1 MRRVV
6 LAAAIALAGLASAFA
21 ADRVVHVYNWSDY
34 IDPKV
39 LADFTKDTGIRV
51 VYDTF
56 DSNDVLE
63 TKLLAG
69 KTGYDVV
76 VPSASYLQRLVGAD
90 VFLKLDKAKIPNLK
104 YAWPEITA
112 RLATYDPGNL
122 HAVNYMWGTTGIGFN
137 ATKAK
142 ERLGGQPL
150 NTWDV
155 VFKPELLAKFKSCG
169 VHMLDAAD
177 EIIPAALNYLGINPD
192 SKNPADFEKAG
203 ALLATI
209 RPSIQKF
216 HSSEYIN
223 GLAGGDIC
231 FAVAWSGDVFQA
243 KKRAEEAA
251 EQAKKPVV
259 PVDYVLPKEGA
270 LMWFDSFAIPK
281 DAPHP
286 EEAYAFIDYMM
297 RPQIAA
303 RNSNF
308 ISYANGNLE
317 SQKFVDKD
325 ILNNPSIYP
334 DAETMKRLYI
344 TTTYPPDV
352 QRALTRV
359 WTRFKTGR

>member
-1 MRRVV
+1 MRRFI
-6 LAAAIALAGLASAFA
+6 LAIAVAFTAVAPASA

-39 LADFTKDTGIRV
+39 LADFTKETGIQV

-76 VPSASYLQRLVGAD
+76 VPSASYLQRLVGAG
-90 VFLKLDKAKIPNLK
+90 VFRQLDKTKILNLK
-104 YAWPEITA
+104 YAWPEIAA

-137 ATKAK
+137 VTKAK

-150 NTWDV
+150 DTWDV
-155 VFKPELLAKFKSCG
+155 VFKPELIAKFKSCG

-203 ALLATI
+203 ALLAKI

-231 FAVAWSGDVFQA
+231 FAVGWSGDVFQA

-251 EQAKKPVV
+251 EQTKKSVV

-270 LMWFDSFAIPK
+270 LMWFDSFAIPN
-281 DAPHP
+281 DAPHV

-297 RPQIAA
+297 RPEIAA

-317 SQKFVDKD
+317 SQKFVDRD
-325 ILNNPSIYP
+325 ILGNPSIYP

-352 QRALTRV
+352 QRVLTRV

>member
-1 MRRVV
+1 MHRVV
-6 LAAAIALAGLASAFA
+6 LAVAIALAGLVPVSA

-39 LADFTKDTGIRV
+39 LEDFTKDTGIQV

-69 KTGYDVV
+69 KTDYDVV

-90 VFLKLDKAKIPNLK
+90 IFLKLDKAKVPNLK
-104 YAWPEITA
+104 YAWPEIAA

-137 ATKAK
+137 VTKAN
-142 ERLGGQPL
+142 ERLGNQAV

-169 VHMLDAAD
+169 VHVLDAAD

-203 ALLATI
+203 ALLAKI

-231 FAVAWSGDVFQA
+231 FAVGWSGDVYQA

-251 EQAKKPVV
+251 AQTKKPVV

-281 DAPHP
+281 DAPHV

-297 RPQIAA
+297 RPEIAA

-317 SQKFVDKD
+317 SQKLIPTD

-344 TTTYPPDV
+344 TTTYAPDV
-352 QRALTRV
+352 QRVLTRV